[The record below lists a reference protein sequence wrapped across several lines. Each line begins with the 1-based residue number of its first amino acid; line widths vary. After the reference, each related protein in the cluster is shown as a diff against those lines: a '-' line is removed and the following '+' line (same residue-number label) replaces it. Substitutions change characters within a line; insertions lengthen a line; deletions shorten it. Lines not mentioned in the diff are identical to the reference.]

1 MFKKKELEN
10 TTMENSYGQETN
22 LIIAETKLLGDL
34 VTDHNIHIEG
44 EVQGNI

>member
-10 TTMENSYGQETN
+10 TTMGNSYGQETN

-34 VTDHNIHIEG
+34 VTDHNIHMKEKFKGI
-44 EVQGNI
+44 